1 MSSPTVVLEKVCK
14 SFSLKSGSSIEVL
27 DNFELRADQGS
38 FVAVLGPSGS
48 GKSTLLGVLSGVLS
62 SDAGVV
68 QVPPAHEIGYVFQT
82 ARLLPWRTVSENLE
96 ITRAARERVRGRP
109 YDQSAEHYLEAAGLA
124 QYADFYPSAIS
135 GGMQQRTAI
144 ARALSTEP
152 TMLLMDEPFSALDEM
167 TARVQRAFLQRTWQ
181 EYGSTVIFV
190 THNVLEAITLASSI
204 VVVSPRPAR
213 VLDHLEVDIPRP
225 RSLSDP
231 RFGIL
236 QDKILDLLGVAV
248 GDQML

>member
-1 MSSPTVVLEKVCK
+1 MPSATVVLDGVCK
-14 SFSLKSGSSIEVL
+14 SYHLRSGGQIDVL
-27 DNFELRADQGS
+27 DNIKLEAEPGS

-48 GKSTLLGVLSGVLS
+48 GKSTLLGILSGVLPT
-62 SDAGVV
+62 DAGVV

-82 ARLLPWRTVSENLE
+82 ARLLPWRTVKENLD
-96 ITRAARERVRGRP
+96 ITRAARLRDRGRP
-109 YDQSAEHYLEAAGLA
+109 YDRSPEHYLKAAGLQ
-124 QYADFYPSAIS
+124 QYSDFYPSAIS

-152 TMLLMDEPFSALDEM
+152 SMLLMDEPFSALDEM

-181 EYGSTVIFV
+181 EYRSTVIFV
-190 THNVLEAITLASSI
+190 THNVLEAITLATSI

-213 VLDHLEVDIPRP
+213 VLDHIEVDIPRP

-231 RFGIL
+231 RVGIL
-236 QDKILDLLGVAV
+236 QDKILDLLGVAT
-248 GDQML
+248 GDQMI

>member
-1 MSSPTVVLEKVCK
+1 MSDGTVVLDRVCK
-14 SFSLKSGSSIEVL
+14 SYQLRSGGQIDVL
-27 DNFELRADQGS
+27 DNIQLTAEPGS

-48 GKSTLLGVLSGVLS
+48 GKSTLLGILSGVLP

-68 QVPPAHEIGYVFQT
+68 EVPPAHEIGYVFQT
-82 ARLLPWRTVSENLE
+82 ARLLPWRTVRENLD
-96 ITRAARERVRGRP
+96 ITRAARVRARGRD
-109 YDQSAEHYLEAAGLA
+109 YDRSAEHYLEAAGLA

-144 ARALSTEP
+144 ARAMSTEP
-152 TMLLMDEPFSALDEM
+152 SMLLMDEPFSALDEM
-167 TARVQRAFLQRTWQ
+167 TARVQRSFLQRTWQ

-190 THNVLEAITLASSI
+190 THNVLEAITLATSI

-213 VLDHLEVDIPRP
+213 VLDHIEVDIPRP

-231 RFGIL
+231 RVGIL
-236 QDKILDLLGVAV
+236 QDKILDLLGVAT
-248 GDQML
+248 GDQMT